1 MASRNRSL
9 FSNRDS
15 AGSTADVEDSA
26 WELAIS
32 YTNVFSNSRLRL
44 VFDPCVIASGAGAGL
59 GESVKIFAHGQ
70 AQWNELST
78 LPQTPDLWQGPLA
91 KPAYPG
97 EKPYPVHH
105 ANDGVVI
112 SGTLSS
118 AFVGGDGLHEFEVV
132 ETALAASPVLAQS
145 GAAADKTRTAN
156 AAPAVA
162 VTLHRAVGS
171 LSVRGGLIRSCQA
184 GPQRPTP
191 DAQLLR
197 CIDHRVTL
205 GVAGSRQRAMRLLRQ
220 GVHPVWSQECPVV
233 PIILSAD
240 EKTTAMRPKA
250 ITSSMIDVGSAPLE
264 MMCLRA
270 SDADE
275 ALILRIVNPTS
286 EPVDA
291 EFKWGDA
298 FAGYA
303 RATRTQ
309 IDEKTVMPSSLQ
321 SIAVNKFKSRFKPFE
336 IQTWK
341 LEKC

>member
-1 MASRNRSL
+1 
-9 FSNRDS
+9 
-15 AGSTADVEDSA
+15 
-26 WELAIS
+26 
-32 YTNVFSNSRLRL
+32 L
-44 VFDPCVIASGAGAGL
+44 VFDPCVIASGNGAGL
-59 GESVKIFAHGQ
+59 GENVKIFAHGQ

-78 LPQTPDLWQGPLA
+78 CPQSPDLWQGPLA

-112 SGTLSS
+112 SGTRRS

-132 ETALAASPVLAQS
+132 EPVLPASLVSAQS
-145 GAAADKTRTAN
+145 RAAAEKTKT

-171 LSVRGGLIRSCQA
+171 LSVRGGRIRSCQA

-205 GVAGSRQRAMRLLRQ
+205 GVAGSHQRAMRLLRQ

-233 PIILSAD
+233 PTILSAN
-240 EKTTAMRPKA
+240 EKTSATRPAA
-250 ITSSMIDVGSAPLE
+250 IDSSMIDIGSAPLE

-270 SDADE
+270 SGADE
-275 ALILRIVNPTS
+275 VLILRIVNPTS

-291 EFKWGDA
+291 VFKWGEA
-298 FAGYA
+298 FTGYA
-303 RATRTQ
+303 HATRTQ
-309 IDEKTVMPSSLQ
+309 IDEQRMIPSGKQ
-321 SIAVNKFKSRFKPFE
+321 SIANKQFKSRFKPFE

-341 LEKC
+341 LEKR